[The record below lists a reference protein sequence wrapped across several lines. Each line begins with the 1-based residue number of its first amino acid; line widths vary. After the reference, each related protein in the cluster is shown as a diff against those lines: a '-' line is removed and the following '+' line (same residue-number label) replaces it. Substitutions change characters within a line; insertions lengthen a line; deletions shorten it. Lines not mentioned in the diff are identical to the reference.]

1 MLTFEDCIAFCGMD
15 ADEVEALAAFEHLP
29 TVVAAEWVAREVST
43 PTGWRH
49 VVEIL
54 SEHAGEARLRGD
66 HETADRLERILE
78 REQSRAA
85 EAGQKTS

>member
-29 TVVAAEWVAREVST
+29 TVVAAEWVSRAVST
-43 PTGWRH
+43 ATGWRH
-49 VVEIL
+49 VVDLL

-66 HETADRLERILE
+66 HETADRLERILARE
-78 REQSRAA
+78 RER
-85 EAGQKTS
+85 KI

>member
-1 MLTFEDCIAFCGMD
+1 MLTIEDCIAFCGMD

-49 VVEIL
+49 VVEVL

-66 HETADRLERILE
+66 HETADRLERILV
-78 REQSRAA
+78 REQSRVAHG
-85 EAGQKTS
+85 EQGV